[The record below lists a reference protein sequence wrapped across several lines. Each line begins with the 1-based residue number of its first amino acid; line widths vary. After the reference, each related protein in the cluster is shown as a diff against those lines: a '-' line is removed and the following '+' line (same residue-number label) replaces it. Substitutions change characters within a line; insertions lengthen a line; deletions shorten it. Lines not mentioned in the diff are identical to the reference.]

1 MNIINKFLKI
11 KKNTRFLPKKKTH
24 PKLNKTEISSLADKE
39 FKVIVIKFLRF
50 EGRMGELSENFKEEI
65 ENMEKEPTALRT
77 MITQTKKT
85 PEGIKSKLEGT
96 ENNISNLENKI
107 V

>member
-1 MNIINKFLKI
+1 
-11 KKNTRFLPKKKTH
+11 
-24 PKLNKTEISSLADKE
+24 
-39 FKVIVIKFLRF
+39 
-50 EGRMGELSENFKEEI
+50 MGELSKNFKEEI
-65 ENMEKEPTALRT
+65 KNMEKEPTALRT
-77 MITQTKKT
+77 MITQTKKV